1 MIFNLFVVWF
11 LTGLWHGANFTF
23 ILWGLM
29 YFVLLVVEK
38 LTGFHQAK
46 GKLLSVFKL
55 IYTMLFVVLGWVL
68 FRAETLSG
76 AWTYLKSMFGLS
88 GNALSDGMFTGY
100 FKQSVILLAIG
111 IVLCTPLFRWLK
123 KKTEKSVLAGIVTT
137 VGLIG
142 LFILS
147 VASLVSSSYNPF
159 IYFNF

>member
-46 GKLLSVFKL
+46 GKLVSIFKW

-76 AWTYLKSMFGLS
+76 AWIYMKSMFGLG
-88 GNALSDGMFTGY
+88 GNALSDGMFIGY
-100 FKQSVILLAIG
+100 LKQNVILLVIG

-123 KKTEKSVLAGIVTT
+123 EKTEKSVLVGIVTT